1 MSRRYYGDRFIPA
14 RSSID
19 FDLANF
25 LLVGSRSQSQ
35 TRQEKTD
42 DTLYRQ
48 RLSALMTMRNRNR
61 ILSFWSNPISGD
73 FQTDLSDFAEKKPSK
88 GRRYI
93 PKSAERILSAPEILD
108 DYNLNLIDWS
118 SSNYLAIALSH
129 RVCLWDATN
138 GVGFDFMSI
147 NGDIGPITSVSWA
160 PDGQR
165 IAMGM
170 NNSTVELWDVT
181 SSQKLRTLQGGHQSR
196 VGSLC
201 WNDHV
206 LTTGGKDSIIIDN
219 DVRIRS
225 HHVRT
230 YKGHKAEV
238 CQLKWSNSGK
248 QLASGGNDS
257 LLYIWDRSLA
267 SRWLHKFE
275 DHMSTVKAIAWC
287 PLQSNL
293 LASSGGAGDQSI
305 KFWNAQTGV
314 CLNSCDTG
322 SQVCSLLWS
331 KSNKEILS
339 SHGPTQNQL
348 TLWKYPSM
356 AKIAELTGHTSRVL
370 FMTQSPDSCMV
381 ASAAADET
389 LRIWKVFETPEV
401 AMLTTETTYAEP
413 FRNLNYIR

>member
-1 MSRRYYGDRFIPA
+1 MFSLKWFFPMYVSYIIYVNLFEFTSLIFIVT
-14 RSSID
+14 IW
-19 FDLANF
+19 FILF
-25 LLVGSRSQSQ
+25 LQ
-35 TRQEKTD
+35 
-42 DTLYRQ
+42 
-48 RLSALMTMRNRNR
+48 
-61 ILSFWSNPISGD
+61 
-73 FQTDLSDFAEKKPSK
+73 
-88 GRRYI
+88 
-93 PKSAERILSAPEILD
+93 
-108 DYNLNLIDWS
+108 
-118 SSNYLAIALSH
+118 
-129 RVCLWDATN
+129 
-138 GVGFDFMSI
+138 
-147 NGDIGPITSVSWA
+147 
-160 PDGQR
+160 
-165 IAMGM
+165 
-170 NNSTVELWDVT
+170 
-181 SSQKLRTLQGGHQSR
+181 LRTLQGGHQSR

-348 TLWKYPSM
+348 TLRKYPSM

-370 FMTQSPDSCMV
+370 FMTQVLKQVPLLLNVKIFEMGWIHFYWFWLLLDFYWSFQSPDSCMV
-381 ASAAADET
+381 ASAAANET
-389 LRIWKVFETPEV
+389 LRI
-401 AMLTTETTYAEP
+401 
-413 FRNLNYIR
+413 

>member
-1 MSRRYYGDRFIPA
+1 
-14 RSSID
+14 
-19 FDLANF
+19 
-25 LLVGSRSQSQ
+25 
-35 TRQEKTD
+35 
-42 DTLYRQ
+42 
-48 RLSALMTMRNRNR
+48 
-61 ILSFWSNPISGD
+61 
-73 FQTDLSDFAEKKPSK
+73 
-88 GRRYI
+88 
-93 PKSAERILSAPEILD
+93 
-108 DYNLNLIDWS
+108 
-118 SSNYLAIALSH
+118 
-129 RVCLWDATN
+129 
-138 GVGFDFMSI
+138 MSI